1 MMKRAVAAVLCAG
14 MVLTCGTPA
23 FAYVG
28 SNFASDA
35 ILAAAPYQ
43 DESPQISYLS
53 FNSYSN
59 YDMQTSSTAP
69 STGSRFR
76 LQAVY
81 RLTAGTPTGGAL
93 NVRFDPTTGN
103 VTTTGNPKQLYF
115 QKAAALTKDQVN
127 FSFRQG
133 VSNSLTLGTPVIS
146 LRDNRKYIAV
156 DPDDPSIIYVY
167 RTDSRKVI
175 IVKDDV
181 VTNSTDSL
189 ESLFTDYYVTM
200 TLPITLKRTGDNER
214 YTPDLQAKM
223 SASPRDYRTVT
234 PDYISIFTYTDAPD
248 ISVECIATG
257 KGNSPSS
264 GTSADGTA
272 KTFEEAAVL
281 FQDGANSVAVYPTKP
296 TATATDIRKLRQAMD
311 SYDTLVVSY
320 DNTTLVFTGRQIRK
334 LGSGDSLNF
343 RTSDRS
349 VRAIERELEK
359 KGIDSEY
366 LSFYG
371 DNPSVQAEI
380 HTYTGMYD
388 QAFVYAISGDESSI
402 KYLKTAYT
410 DDDGSLVFTGN
421 LGDYLFTDQ
430 KLTSSQ
436 LRAVNNALG
445 GGSNDSTGSSKP
457 STSKPS
463 NGSSSSGSSS
473 SSSSAMANK
482 ISATAKEAAKKKKD
496 SVNLVYSYTGGS
508 VPSSAVKELQK
519 AYSDSQV
526 NVKLYL
532 QVKDSAGKTQ
542 TQYLLQGK
550 EVYNALAFK
559 PNMTSKKQGNGDIQ
573 IKIGTDG
580 KSMGTL
586 TYIASKFSK
595 TGLKTDKLTLLKL
608 DSKTGKY
615 SKVPRK
621 CTVDDS
627 GYFHFSVLNG
637 GTYVI
642 TDSPNSYLKK

>member
-103 VTTTGNPKQLYF
+103 VTTTGNTKQLYF

-214 YTPDLQAKM
+214 YTPDL
-223 SASPRDYRTVT
+223 
-234 PDYISIFTYTDAPD
+234 
-248 ISVECIATG
+248 
-257 KGNSPSS
+257 
-264 GTSADGTA
+264 
-272 KTFEEAAVL
+272 
-281 FQDGANSVAVYPTKP
+281 
-296 TATATDIRKLRQAMD
+296 
-311 SYDTLVVSY
+311 
-320 DNTTLVFTGRQIRK
+320 
-334 LGSGDSLNF
+334 
-343 RTSDRS
+343 
-349 VRAIERELEK
+349 
-359 KGIDSEY
+359 
-366 LSFYG
+366 
-371 DNPSVQAEI
+371 
-380 HTYTGMYD
+380 
-388 QAFVYAISGDESSI
+388 
-402 KYLKTAYT
+402 
-410 DDDGSLVFTGN
+410 
-421 LGDYLFTDQ
+421 
-430 KLTSSQ
+430 
-436 LRAVNNALG
+436 
-445 GGSNDSTGSSKP
+445 
-457 STSKPS
+457 
-463 NGSSSSGSSS
+463 
-473 SSSSAMANK
+473 
-482 ISATAKEAAKKKKD
+482 
-496 SVNLVYSYTGGS
+496 
-508 VPSSAVKELQK
+508 
-519 AYSDSQV
+519 
-526 NVKLYL
+526 
-532 QVKDSAGKTQ
+532 
-542 TQYLLQGK
+542 
-550 EVYNALAFK
+550 
-559 PNMTSKKQGNGDIQ
+559 
-573 IKIGTDG
+573 
-580 KSMGTL
+580 
-586 TYIASKFSK
+586 
-595 TGLKTDKLTLLKL
+595 
-608 DSKTGKY
+608 
-615 SKVPRK
+615 
-621 CTVDDS
+621 
-627 GYFHFSVLNG
+627 
-637 GTYVI
+637 
-642 TDSPNSYLKK
+642 